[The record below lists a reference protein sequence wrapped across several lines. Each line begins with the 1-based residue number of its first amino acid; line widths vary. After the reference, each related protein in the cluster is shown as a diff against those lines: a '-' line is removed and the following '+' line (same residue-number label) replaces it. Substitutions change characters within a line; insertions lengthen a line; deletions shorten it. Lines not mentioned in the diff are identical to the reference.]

1 MKFVVYALR
10 QTETEIFNNDEKIY
24 TVFEKLRNK
33 LKTNDNSKNMQANWM
48 KVVDNFYYTIW
59 NFLTEENVINKIN
72 ILWQQQ

>member
-48 KVVDNFYYTIW
+48 KVVDNFYYTI
-59 NFLTEENVINKIN
+59 
-72 ILWQQQ
+72 